1 MHLTWFSRSKTF
13 STCDGKLQQEVTS
26 CEKNGHS
33 QCMDNLSLPWW
44 TLVCVFRRVWSDPCG
59 TLLEASKKMNRKM
72 ARATKAIVGGVRPK
86 RLGHEDGFSCIR
98 GCHFGREVLAIDG
111 FYVFFPLLSV
121 SCWTSSASRERV
133 PYMRI
138 PISSCTWTAPVK

>member
-13 STCDGKLQQEVTS
+13 STCDGKLQQQVTS

-111 FYVFFPLLSV
+111 FYFFSPFYQWVVGQAVPRGRECLGCVFLFLHVPELPL
-121 SCWTSSASRERV
+121 
-133 PYMRI
+133 
-138 PISSCTWTAPVK
+138 